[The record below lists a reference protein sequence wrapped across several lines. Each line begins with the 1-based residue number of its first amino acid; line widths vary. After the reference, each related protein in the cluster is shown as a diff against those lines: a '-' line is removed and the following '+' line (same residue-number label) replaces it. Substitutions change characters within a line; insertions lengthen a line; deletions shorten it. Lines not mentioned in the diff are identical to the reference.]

1 MHSHVQGSG
10 MTISNV
16 GLICSTKVFCP
27 DAHPDAI
34 DDAFRSQEES
44 IYVQLALTLTRPQSN
59 KPRAGA
65 ATYYI
70 VVHKST
76 TVNVCH

>member
-16 GLICSTKVFCP
+16 GLILFCP

-34 DDAFRSQEES
+34 NGAFRSQEES